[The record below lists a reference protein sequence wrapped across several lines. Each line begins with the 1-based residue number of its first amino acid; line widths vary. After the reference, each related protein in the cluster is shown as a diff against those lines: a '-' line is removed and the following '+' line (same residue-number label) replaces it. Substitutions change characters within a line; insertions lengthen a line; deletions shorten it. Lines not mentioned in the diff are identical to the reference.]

1 MFQSAIS
8 KILAATAML
17 SAIVLTGADAP
28 KQQMPPIPTVSVEP
42 VAEIIGGS
50 TKNYIGQV
58 EADEEVD
65 LQVRV
70 SGVITKIN
78 VKDGDWV
85 KEGELIATIEDTT
98 YRAKADEAKAML
110 DQISAELDLA
120 KSNSVRYNQLFE
132 SKATSIVNVE
142 EAARTLKLN
151 QGKYDAAK
159 ASLLDAQNDLSYCK
173 IYAPISGRIGRISE
187 TYGNYVSLTSKPLA
201 TIVKFDPIL
210 IKFSISERD
219 YQEKFGS
226 LSNFFKYAKF
236 TVMLANGK
244 PYNGKL
250 EAKIIDNKIDKET
263 GTLGLWIAA
272 DNPDTALIPGGFVTV
287 SLGRNDDP
295 KLPVVPLAAILTDR
309 DGSYVYVLG
318 EGNMPVRRPVKLGE
332 VIKNVRV
339 VESGLAPGEIIVV
352 DGIHKIMPG
361 LPVKT
366 GKE

>member
-1 MFQSAIS
+1 MFQSTVS
-8 KILAATAML
+8 KILAVAAML

-28 KQQMPPIPTVSVEP
+28 KMMPPIPTVTVEP
-42 VAEIIGGS
+42 VAEIIGGA

-70 SGVITKIN
+70 AGVITKID

-85 KEGELIATIEDTT
+85 KAGDLIATIEDTT
-98 YRAKADEAKAML
+98 YRAKADEAKAMV

-132 SKATSIVNVE
+132 NKATSIINVE

-187 TYGNYVSLTSKPLA
+187 TFGNYVSLTSKPLA

-226 LSNFFKYAKF
+226 MKNFFEHAKF

-244 PYNGKL
+244 PYNGQL
-250 EAKIIDNKIDKET
+250 SAKIIDNKIDKET
-263 GTLGLWIAA
+263 GTLAIWISAA
-272 DNPDTALIPGGFVTV
+272 NPDTVLIPGGFVTV
-287 SLGRNDDP
+287 SMGRNDDP
-295 KLPVVPLAAILTDR
+295 KLPVVPLSAVLTDR

-318 EGNMPVRRPVKLGE
+318 EQNMPTRRQVKLGE

-339 VESGLAPGEIIVV
+339 VENGLAPGELIVV